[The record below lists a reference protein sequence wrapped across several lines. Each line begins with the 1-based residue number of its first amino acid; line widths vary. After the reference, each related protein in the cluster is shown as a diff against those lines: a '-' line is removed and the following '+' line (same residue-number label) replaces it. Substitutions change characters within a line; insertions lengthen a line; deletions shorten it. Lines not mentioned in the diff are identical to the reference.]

1 MISVPL
7 FSGARNQT
15 HSLMRPTLTILA
27 LFLTCG
33 TTQAQTGFIQSYE
46 LYEDKGLTFHQM
58 LLVEDTLVV
67 CGSASNPDAPQW
79 GLFFAKLDTLG
90 NMLDYKTHY
99 DSAGYN
105 YVFEEGAKMIKTS
118 DGGYALVGSRF
129 ESSIPLIF
137 KLDAEGEIVFIG
149 EYPDESTFTKRHL
162 HIVEI
167 ENGYIS
173 IGRKQQMDDGLSNG
187 FAMGVDQAGNKL
199 WELNYGGFGL
209 SEMFKGINLLSENE
223 VLLTGSRGV
232 TGEQVN
238 TYNDLW
244 GKGVAVIIDTMGAVL
259 WEWESEQVYIG
270 QGPSVGF
277 SRQYPTEDGGWIG
290 EGAFGIVDTLF
301 GEETILFRNIIIK
314 RDADFNIQWYTSFG
328 ENTTSM
334 NQFIDVVATPDG
346 GWVAVGTYWELVDP
360 VEYTGYRTG
369 MIAKVNAQGDSLW
382 SRIDTLFTPAHRSIP
397 SLANAVVLPSGSI
410 IACGKVDRYEP
421 DPVKSLGWI
430 IKVDRD
436 GCLEPNCRPT
446 STSELF
452 PDMLDFAV
460 FPNPAR
466 EVLHIQGEGQFAVS
480 IYSLDGKI
488 HLSEEELFQTAA
500 LEIRD
505 FPAGIYF
512 LQIRQGNQLLT
523 KRIVKQ

>member
-1 MISVPL
+1 MRL
-7 FSGARNQT
+7 FIT
-15 HSLMRPTLTILA
+15 TLL
-27 LFLTCG
+27 LFLTYYSA
-33 TTQAQTGFIQSYE
+33 QAQAGFIQSYE
-46 LYEDKGLTFHQM
+46 LYEDKGLTFHQI

-67 CGSASNPDAPQW
+67 CGSTSNPDAPQW

-90 NMLDYKTHY
+90 NILDYKTYY

-105 YVFEEGAKMIKTS
+105 YVFEEGAKMIKTN

-137 KLDAEGEIVFIG
+137 KLDVEGEIVFIG
-149 EYPDESTFTKRHL
+149 EYPDESTSTKRHVDV
-162 HIVEI
+162 IEI

-173 IGRKQQMDDGLSNG
+173 IGRKQQMDDGLSDG

-199 WELNYGGFGL
+199 WELNYGENGLGDGFW
-209 SEMFKGINLLSENE
+209 GIRIIASNE
-223 VLLTGSRGV
+223 ILLTGGSGIV
-232 TGEQVN
+232 TPV
-238 TYNDLW
+238 YNPIEGAW
-244 GKGVAVIIDTMGAVL
+244 GKAIAIKIDTLGNIL
-259 WEWESEQVYIG
+259 WEWESEQVLTG
-270 QGPSVGF
+270 SGSGPAFG
-277 SRQYPTEDGGWIG
+277 RIYPTADGNWVN
-290 EGAFGIVDTLF
+290 EGYSQAIEELF
-301 GEETILFRNIIIK
+301 GESTILSKGEIVK
-314 RDADFNIQWYTSFG
+314 RDTNFNVLWSTSFG
-328 ENTTSM
+328 DYTTFT
-334 NQFIDVVATPDG
+334 NNFTDVVATPDG
-346 GWVAVGTYWELVDP
+346 GWVAVGTYGQLVDP
-360 VEYTGYRTG
+360 VEYTGYRAG

-382 SRIDTLFTPAHRSIP
+382 SRLDTLFTPAYGSIP

-452 PDMLDFAV
+452 PDILDFTV

-466 EVLHIQGEGQFAVS
+466 ELLQIKGEGQFAVS

-488 HLSEEELFQTAA
+488 HLSQEKLFQTAT
-500 LEIRD
+500 LEVGD
-505 FPAGIYF
+505 LPSGIYF

>member
-1 MISVPL
+1 
-7 FSGARNQT
+7 
-15 HSLMRPTLTILA
+15 MRPTFTILA
-27 LFLTCG
+27 LLLTCG
-33 TTQAQTGFIQSYE
+33 IAQAQTGFIQSYE

-67 CGSASNPDAPQW
+67 CGSASNPDTPQW
-79 GLFFAKLDTLG
+79 GLFFVKLDTLG
-90 NMLDYKTHY
+90 NILDYKTHY

-105 YVFEEGAKMIKTS
+105 YVFVEGAKMIKTS

-137 KLDAEGEIVFIG
+137 KLDVEGEIAFIG
-149 EYPDESTFTKRHL
+149 EYPDDTTLTKWHTD
-162 HIVEI
+162 IIEI

-173 IGRKQQMDDGLSNG
+173 IGYKQQVDDGFLDG
-187 FAMGVDQAGNKL
+187 FAMRIDDSGNKL
-199 WELNYGGFGL
+199 WELNYGETGL
-209 SEMFKGINLLSENE
+209 GDAFSGIRQISTN
-223 VLLTGSRGV
+223 VILLTGGSGIS
-232 TGEQVN
+232 TPIINPNE
-238 TYNDLW
+238 DAW
-244 GKGVAVIIDTMGAVL
+244 GKGIAVKIDTLGNIL
-259 WEWESEQVYIG
+259 WEWESEQVLTG
-270 QGPSVGF
+270 SGSGPAFG
-277 SRQYPTEDGGWIG
+277 RIYPTSDGNWVN
-290 EGAFGIVDTLF
+290 EGYNNIIKTLF
-301 GEETILFRNIIIK
+301 GEPTLVYKGEIVK
-314 RDADFNIQWYTSFG
+314 RDTNFNVLWSTSFG
-328 ENTTSM
+328 DHTTFT
-334 NQFIDVVATPDG
+334 NNFIDVVATPDG
-346 GWVAVGTYWELVDP
+346 GWVAVGTYGQLVDP
-360 VEYTGYRTG
+360 VEYTGYRAG

-382 SRIDTLFTPAHRSIP
+382 SRLDTLFTPAYGSIP

-452 PDMLDFAV
+452 PDILDFTV

-466 EVLHIQGEGQFAVS
+466 EVLHIQGEGQFAVN

-488 HLSEEELFQTAA
+488 HLSREELFQIAT
-500 LEIRD
+500 LELSD
-505 FPAGIYF
+505 FPSGIYF

-523 KRIVKQ
+523 KRLVKQ

>member
-1 MISVPL
+1 MRL
-7 FSGARNQT
+7 FIT
-15 HSLMRPTLTILA
+15 TLL
-27 LFLTCG
+27 LFLTYYSAQ
-33 TTQAQTGFIQSYE
+33 TQAGFIQSYE
-46 LYEDKGLTFHQM
+46 LYEDKGLTFHQI

-67 CGSASNPDAPQW
+67 CGSANNPDAPQW

-137 KLDAEGEIVFIG
+137 KLDTEGEIVFIG

-238 TYNDLW
+238 TYHDLW
-244 GKGVAVIIDTMGAVL
+244 GKGVAVIIDTLGNVL

-270 QGPSVGF
+270 EGPSVGF

-290 EGAFGIVDTLF
+290 EGAFSIVDTLF
-301 GEETILFRNIIIK
+301 GEEYVLFRNIIIK

-360 VEYTGYRTG
+360 VEYTGYRAG

-382 SRIDTLFTPAHRSIP
+382 SRLDTLFTPAYGSIP

-421 DPVKSLGWI
+421 DPVKSLGWL

-452 PDMLDFAV
+452 PDILDFTV

-466 EVLHIQGEGQFAVS
+466 ELLQIKGEGQFAVS

-488 HLSEEELFQTAA
+488 HLSQEKLFQTAT
-500 LEIRD
+500 LEVGD
-505 FPAGIYF
+505 LPSGIYF